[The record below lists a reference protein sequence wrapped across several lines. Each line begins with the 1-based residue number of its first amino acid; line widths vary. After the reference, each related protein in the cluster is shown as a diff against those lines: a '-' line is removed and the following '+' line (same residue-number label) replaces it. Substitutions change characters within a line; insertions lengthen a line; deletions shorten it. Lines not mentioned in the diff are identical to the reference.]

1 MQTSRRFSQLVKHT
15 AEQLDL
21 HQVALYWR
29 AKRAKRRRERSE
41 PSVAKRRAG
50 SREAATASD
59 EVARGRLV
67 PLAGIWLKV
76 PAKTKKYQLS
86 GGGASASAWH
96 S

>member
-1 MQTSRRFSQLVKHT
+1 MGCHCGFCYAMQYKIGDV
-15 AEQLDL
+15 LDL

-50 SREAATASD
+50 SREAASASD

-67 PLAGIWLKV
+67 PLAGI
-76 PAKTKKYQLS
+76 
-86 GGGASASAWH
+86 
-96 S
+96 